1 MTRSKILIAGVE
13 RTGPLAESLLSLL
26 GAARSFDFDVRVE
39 FLPDVPEPG
48 QAAVLC
54 RALNELRPQ
63 VLVLCVSPECSEQTK
78 ALFAAARQE
87 LRTVAIVIAAQP
99 DSPEQWR
106 ELLALGPDDF
116 ITPPFREVDVLPR
129 LWRLH
134 PNSTEDDHLVVHL
147 KAKLGLK
154 QLIGESQVLL
164 AEIKKIPLVARC
176 DVAVL
181 IQGETGTGK
190 EMFARAIHFLS
201 ARSAK
206 PFSPLNCGA
215 VPVDLVENELFGHEP
230 GAFTGANGPATGLL
244 RQIDGGSLF
253 LDEVD
258 CLPMLAQVKLLRFLQ
273 EKEFRPLG
281 AQKSYHVDVRVIAAS
296 NSNLEDAV
304 KQGRFRSDL
313 YFRLNVIGLQLP
325 PLRQR
330 KDDIPLLAQHFV
342 GKYAADFDARARHL
356 SAAAVQK
363 LMLYDWPGNV
373 RELENVVARSVALSC
388 QPLLGPD
395 DIELAVQS
403 APDSDESFQSLKA
416 RMIAQFECGYI
427 QALLRTHDGNI
438 TKAARAAGKHRRAF
452 WEIMRKYR
460 ITVQPPT
467 HGSRSASIFPG
478 RGQDRFVT
486 PP

>member
-1 MTRSKILIAGVE
+1 MTRSRILIAGVE
-13 RTGPLAESLLSLL
+13 GTEPFAGSLSSLL
-26 GAARSFDFDVRVE
+26 GAARSFDFDVRME
-39 FLPDVPEPG
+39 FLPAVCEGNPET
-48 QAAVLC
+48 VLC
-54 RALNELRPQ
+54 RALTERPPH
-63 VLVLCVSPECSEQTK
+63 VLVLCVGPVCSEHIK
-78 ALFAAARQE
+78 VLFAAARQQ
-87 LRTVAIVIAAQP
+87 LRTGAIVIAAQP
-99 DSPEQWR
+99 VSPDEWR
-106 ELLALGPDDF
+106 EFLGLGPDDF
-116 ITPPFREVDVLPR
+116 ITPPFRDMDVLPR

-134 PNSTEDDHLVVHL
+134 PHSTEDDLLVAQL
-147 KAKLGLK
+147 KAKMGLK
-154 QLIGESQVLL
+154 QLIGESQPLL
-164 AEIKKIPLVARC
+164 AEIRKIPLVARC
-176 DVAVL
+176 AAAIL

-201 ARSAK
+201 TRAAK

-215 VPVDLVENELFGHEP
+215 IPVDLVENELFGHET

-244 RQIDGGSLF
+244 HQTDGGSLF

-258 CLPMLAQVKLLRFLQ
+258 CLPLLAQVKLLRFLQ

-281 AQKSYHVDVRVIAAS
+281 AQKPHHVDVRVIAAS

-342 GKYAADFDARARHL
+342 RKYAADFDGPARHL

-373 RELENVVARSVALSC
+373 RELENVVARSVALSH

-395 DIELAVQS
+395 DIALAV
-403 APDSDESFQSLKA
+403 PTTLDSDESFQSLKA
-416 RMIAQFECGYI
+416 RMIAHFECGYI

-460 ITVQPPT
+460 ITVQPPAQ
-467 HGSRSASIFPG
+467 GSRSVSTVRH
-478 RGQDRFVT
+478 RG
-486 PP
+486 